1 MVSSPWCCG
10 LAGDAPGGVAEGRG
24 LCRGGARQRQ
34 REGDPGH
41 WLPSAFLAV
50 MAPFSS
56 AGGRWLVGFGWETRR
71 AMNPAGRVRI
81 RNIMPIARDYSRA
94 SQSFLF
100 ACLTRAKHDLKPP
113 GRWCSAGEREDIM
126 KTRFTVA
133 LSMLAGAAL
142 GGGAIQALHAQ
153 ATPPVYYV
161 SEIDVSNP
169 DAYAKEYASK
179 SQALI

>member
-1 MVSSPWCCG
+1 GGVVGGGRAFGVGARLAGDAPGGVIECRCALRIGAG

-34 REGDPGH
+34 REGEREGDPGH

-94 SQSFLF
+94 SQSF
-100 ACLTRAKHDLKPP
+100 
-113 GRWCSAGEREDIM
+113 
-126 KTRFTVA
+126 
-133 LSMLAGAAL
+133 
-142 GGGAIQALHAQ
+142 
-153 ATPPVYYV
+153 
-161 SEIDVSNP
+161 
-169 DAYAKEYASK
+169 
-179 SQALI
+179 